1 MNSIWLE
8 IRDASGRLLFKYDP
22 INNQVELRRGSIA
35 YELIK
40 LDEIRKRHGVP
51 VETPVQVDGI
61 VVVQMVSRT
70 S

>member
-22 INNQVELRRGSIA
+22 INNCVELRRGSIA

-40 LDEIRKRHGVP
+40 LDEIRRRHGVP
-51 VETPVQVDGI
+51 VDIPVQVDGVFI
-61 VVVQMVSRT
+61 VHPAPKVP
-70 S
+70 